1 MSESRAIADLAH
13 RLRRLEEQLD
23 EHDRELDGNG
33 HPGIK
38 SRIGSMENNLA
49 HLAEAIAT
57 LGSTNREDVNK
68 LYERI
73 NALDAQLREEI
84 KQTANFCQDLNR
96 EIGKEITTIKVRLG
110 IIVGAA
116 AAAGGF
122 APQALEWIRELVL

>member
-73 NALDAQLREEI
+73 NTLDAQLREEI

-96 EIGKEITTIKVRLG
+96 EITTIKVRLG